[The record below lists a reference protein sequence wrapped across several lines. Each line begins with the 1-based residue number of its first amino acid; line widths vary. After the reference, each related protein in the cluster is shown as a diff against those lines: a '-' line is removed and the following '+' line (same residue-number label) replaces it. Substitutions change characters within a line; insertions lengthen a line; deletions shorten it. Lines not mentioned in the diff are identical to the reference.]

1 MKMMWMLAFTL
12 LPLLAVAYISW
23 HVWCLLPLS
32 WIWKTLAIVLL
43 AGSFLLMFAGIWRS
57 TDRMPMTLAVA
68 VYEIGTSS
76 IPYYMVT
83 GGRQAALPC
92 SWWGCFSMVTCTTD
106 TNTARN

>member
-43 AGSFLLMFAGIWRS
+43 AGSFLLMFAGI
-57 TDRMPMTLAVA
+57 
-68 VYEIGTSS
+68 
-76 IPYYMVT
+76 
-83 GGRQAALPC
+83 
-92 SWWGCFSMVTCTTD
+92 
-106 TNTARN
+106 